1 MCIRDRYRPLHL
13 DGIYFQTFTETA
25 NTRAGSRSIAAL
37 YCEWVNEIAAALLAE
52 NPVSYTHLC
61 RRPSYIDGMTVTA
74 AMKTIIQPISDLA
87 SINFFSRFTL
97 YAVSL
102 WSDDEADWFM
112 VIGFQATGLS
122 E

>member
-1 MCIRDRYRPLHL
+1 
-13 DGIYFQTFTETA
+13 
-25 NTRAGSRSIAAL
+25 
-37 YCEWVNEIAAALLAE
+37 
-52 NPVSYTHLC
+52 
-61 RRPSYIDGMTVTA
+61 MTVTA